1 MTSLH
6 PFDITRML
14 QNLVRDKFLETHHSG
29 RGAVHCLPGVAIP
42 TPEEVFRVSSAHS
55 TEGSANLVAR
65 SAHLP
70 VSSAHSDGSSAQ
82 LSKPLTKEGK
92 LKMAFPTVPTQAK
105 QAYCTA
111 ELD

>member
-29 RGAVHCLPGVAIP
+29 RGAVHCLPGASIP
-42 TPEEVFRVSSAHS
+42 TPEEVFHAGSAHS
-55 TEGSANLVAR
+55 TKG
-65 SAHLP
+65 SAHLVAHSAHSP
-70 VSSAHSDGSSAQ
+70 VSSAHSDGNSAQ

-92 LKMAFPTVPTQAK
+92 LKMAFPTVPTHAK